1 LGLKYSAEGRP
12 AEVGPA
18 GWGAGVF
25 ARLLPSPA
33 TVESRVRGDVTPCFH
48 ARPIGMGEHR
58 SVLLIGATGLVGSE
72 CLRLLLQNDTFSRVV
87 VLSRRPLIGDS
98 SHPKLKTHLVDFD
111 RLTSAAS
118 WFAVDQIICALGTT
132 MKAAGSRARFR
143 AVDLLYPLTAA
154 HLGVEKRVSHF
165 LLVSALGANPD
176 SRFFYSRMKG
186 ELEYAVAELP
196 YRSLTIAR
204 PSLLVGKRERP
215 RLGERV
221 AGGLRAL
228 FPARYRPIHATDVA
242 RVLIQHA
249 EADEVGRRIIES
261 IELRAMATNGASH
274 GVAPAGSPATIG
286 GAPQS
291 SLV

>member
-1 LGLKYSAEGRP
+1 
-12 AEVGPA
+12 
-18 GWGAGVF
+18 
-25 ARLLPSPA
+25 
-33 TVESRVRGDVTPCFH
+33 
-48 ARPIGMGEHR
+48 MGEHR

-72 CLRLLLQNDTFSRVV
+72 CLRLLLENDAFSRVV
-87 VLSRRPLIGDS
+87 VLSRRPLTGAS
-98 SHPKLKTHLVDFD
+98 SHPKLKVHLVDFD

-118 WFAVDQIICALGTT
+118 FFAVDQIICALGTT
-132 MKAAGSRARFR
+132 GKAAGSRARFR

-176 SRFFYSRMKG
+176 SRFFYNRMKG
-186 ELEYAVAELP
+186 ELECNVAELP

-221 AGGLRAL
+221 VGGLRAL
-228 FPARYRPIHATDVA
+228 FSARYRPIHATDVA

-249 EADEVGRRIIES
+249 VADESGRRIIES
-261 IELRAMATNGASH
+261 MELRALARNGTSHDVAPGAS
-274 GVAPAGSPATIG
+274 SATIDAARDAARQASVG
-286 GAPQS
+286 
-291 SLV
+291 